1 MDNHQET
8 EYVLNNP
15 ILMKQIEQFR
25 HRSKKVDSNHSIDF
39 DYILSNPELIP
50 QIQLLIETHKQKY
63 YALSRI
69 S

>member
-25 HRSKKVDSNHSIDF
+25 HRSKVDANHSIDF
-39 DYILSNPELIP
+39 GYILSNPELIP
-50 QIQLLIETHKQKY
+50 QIQLLIETHQT
-63 YALSRI
+63 
-69 S
+69 